1 MVPTISDVQVVLS
14 TRRDHRSI
22 PPRDTGVRQD
32 EASTQTPK
40 IEASIGTGTRDRER
54 KDNPSMRDPGLQGR
68 ALVELL
74 KEIILTKVGKRK
86 LYLGQEAILEVGV
99 GLLVYGAMVHIQ
111 HQNVKYIGPTPT
123 QVVVSAICYIQ
134 PKIVNNPN
142 PKCTRG
148 KWLLMKWLTLS

>member
-54 KDNPSMRDPGLQGR
+54 KDNPSMTDPGLQGR
-68 ALVELL
+68 AMVGLL
-74 KEIILTKVGKRK
+74 KETILTKVGKRK
-86 LYLGQEAILEVGV
+86 LYLGREVILEVGV
-99 GLLVYGAMVHIQ
+99 G
-111 HQNVKYIGPTPT
+111 
-123 QVVVSAICYIQ
+123 
-134 PKIVNNPN
+134 
-142 PKCTRG
+142 
-148 KWLLMKWLTLS
+148 

>member
-32 EASTQTPK
+32 EASTKTPK

-54 KDNPSMRDPGLQGR
+54 KANQSMTDPGLQGR

-74 KEIILTKVGKRK
+74 KEIMLTKVGMRN
-86 LYLGQEAILEVGV
+86 LYLVREVILEVGV
-99 GLLVYGAMVHIQ
+99 GLPV
-111 HQNVKYIGPTPT
+111 
-123 QVVVSAICYIQ
+123 
-134 PKIVNNPN
+134 
-142 PKCTRG
+142 
-148 KWLLMKWLTLS
+148 